1 LSEGALAG
9 SRRIRVAVLLTA
21 LYAALALA
29 FTWPLA
35 AHFTTNHVGESGGD
49 ARVYV
54 WNLWWVKTALVERH
68 VSPFETDMIFHP
80 VGIGLALHTLGL
92 WQGLLFL
99 PLDALFGFVAG
110 ANLVVLFSFV
120 ASALGAF
127 ALARREGASREGAF
141 LAGLVFAFCPYRLA
155 RLAGHYDLLATE
167 WIPVYLLALLAALT
181 PGRARPLALVG
192 CGLAAAGC
200 GYANL
205 SYLAFLGLFSAAYV
219 GVKLVCDRRRVE
231 VLARAVAIAAVAFV
245 ALLPLLLA
253 ARRDLTS
260 WGYVP
265 YPGGDRYGADLAR
278 WVRPSPE
285 QTLLGGVIGQALD
298 RNIAETTVFPGY
310 LALALGLGALAAP
323 AIRRSHALW
332 AATGAVAFVLSL
344 GRGLRVGGRALDV
357 PLPFALLERVP
368 LLDNLRAPSRFS
380 LLTMLALGL
389 LLAALWTRWAAR
401 LRPGPRVLAT
411 AALAALIAAE
421 YLAVPIPLFASGAPA
436 VYSRIAAEPG
446 DFAVAEVPGIEQVAG
461 RIMYNQTI
469 HGKRIFLGFAA
480 RVPPEKTAYFM
491 GLPLVRPLVEVRKG
505 RLAVT
510 PALLEQERDTARE
523 AARFLGLRYVVVEQA
538 FAPRGVLAFLEGVLP
553 VERAHEDAV
562 LVALRVDESRLP
574 ADPWAVA
581 ADAPASRM
589 HFEHGWARP
598 ESEGVAAFRRATDTR
613 STLLFRRPAPE
624 ALELCA
630 RLTASQGGHRVE
642 ARLGGLSLGV
652 RAVGETWAEV
662 RWTLPPAADGN
673 VERLELM
680 WAGDWAEGSG
690 PRLAGFRFQRT
701 R

>member
-1 LSEGALAG
+1 LSESASDSA
-9 SRRIRVAVLLTA
+9 RRIRGFVLLAA
-21 LYAALALA
+21 LYAALALV

-35 AHFTTNHVGESGGD
+35 LHLTTHHVGESGGD

-54 WNLWWVKTALVERH
+54 WNLWWVKTALLERH

-110 ANLVVLFSFV
+110 ANLVVLLSFV
-120 ASALGAF
+120 ASGLGTF
-127 ALARREGASREGAF
+127 ALARREGASTQAAF

-167 WIPVYLLALLAALT
+167 WIPVYLIALLSAFARG
-181 PGRARPLALVG
+181 PVRPLMVLG

-205 SYLAFLGLFSAAYV
+205 SYLAFLALFSAAYV
-219 GVKLVCDRRRVE
+219 TWRLLREPRRLE
-231 VLARAVAIAAVAFV
+231 LIARAVAIAAVAFV

-260 WGYVP
+260 WGYLP
-265 YPGGDRYGADLAR
+265 YPGADRYGADLAR
-278 WVRPSPE
+278 WIRPSPE
-285 QTLLGGVIGQALD
+285 QTLLGGAIGQALD
-298 RNIAETTVFPGY
+298 RNVAETTVFPGY
-310 LALALGLGALAAP
+310 LVLGLGLAALAVP
-323 AIRRSHALW
+323 AIRRSHGLW

-344 GRGLRVGGRALDV
+344 GRGLRIAGRAFDV
-357 PLPFALLERVP
+357 PLPFALVERIP
-368 LLDNLRAPSRFS
+368 LFDNLRAPARFS

-389 LLAALWTRWAAR
+389 LLAALWTRFADR
-401 LRPGPRVLAT
+401 LRPVPRALAT
-411 AALAALIAAE
+411 AALAALIVGE
-421 YLAVPIPLFASGAPA
+421 YLAVPVPLFASGAPA

-446 DFAVAEVPGIEQVAG
+446 DFAVAEIPGIEQVAG

-505 RLAVT
+505 RLPVT
-510 PALLEQERDTARE
+510 PELLDQERDTARE

-553 VERAHEDAV
+553 AERAHEDAV

-574 ADPWAVA
+574 PHPWAVEA
-581 ADAPASRM
+581 GAPGSRM
-589 HFEHGWARP
+589 HFEHGWSRP
-598 ESEGVAAFRRATDTR
+598 ESESEPAFRRATDSR
-613 STLLFRRPAPE
+613 STLLFRRPDSGT
-624 ALELCA
+624 LDLVA
-630 RLTASQGGHRVE
+630 RLGTGRGGRRVE
-642 ARLGGLSLGV
+642 ARSGARSLGL
-652 RAVGETWAEV
+652 RTVGAEWAEL
-662 RWTLPPAADGN
+662 RWTLPSVADGN
-673 VERLELM
+673 VERLELL
-680 WAGDWAEGSG
+680 WEGEWPEGSG
-690 PRLAGFRFQRT
+690 PQLSRFRFERA